1 MSMTIEEELISL
13 REENTVLRE
22 QLTQRDETIQQ
33 QQALLSEQ
41 NALIQHH
48 GEQMSSLSEQL
59 KALQDR
65 LAKDSHN
72 SHLPPSSDRFVR
84 APKSLRKPSGKKA
97 GGQAGHRGHHQASGC
112 RRLMRCSFIPSANA
126 RTAST
131 ICVPNQPACLSDA
144 R

>member
-1 MSMTIEEELISL
+1 MTIEEELISL

-65 LAKDSHN
+65 LAKDSHHI
-72 SHLPPSSDRFVR
+72 HLPPSSDRFVR
-84 APKSLRKPSGKKA
+84 PPQSWRQKSEKKSG
-97 GGQAGHRGHHQASGC
+97 GRPGHPGS
-112 RRLMRCSFIPSANA
+112 RLSRAVGP
-126 RTAST
+126 
-131 ICVPNQPACLSDA
+131 D
-144 R
+144 